1 MYETVCFGAVYF
13 WGFVSAL
20 HPIQWQRQW
29 AVFKELHFSP
39 VLIVLARL
47 HDLHLYSVIM
57 HIALHNWGKCSV
69 QSDAVSSVQCVVKN
83 ENVHCAARG
92 ARVHYSVATSGQ

>member
-1 MYETVCFGAVYF
+1 M
-13 WGFVSAL
+13 FVLELYIAGVSSAL

-47 HDLHLYSVIM
+47 HDVHLYSVIM
-57 HIALHNWGKCSV
+57 HIAVHNWGKCSV
-69 QSDAVSSVQCVVKN
+69 QSDAVCSVQCVVKN

>member
-1 MYETVCFGAVYF
+1 M
-13 WGFVSAL
+13 FVLELYIAGVSSAL

-47 HDLHLYSVIM
+47 HDVHLCSVIM
-57 HIALHNWGKCSV
+57 HIAVHNWGKCSV
-69 QSDAVSSVQCVVKN
+69 QSDAIVKYA
-83 ENVHCAARG
+83 VCSAK
-92 ARVHYSVATSGQ
+92 